1 MIEFFRYISNPVY
14 YGEKKNWG
22 IIKKKISYCIGLLLF
37 FIAMKAVLNLGVR
50 IFVSLPKNEA
60 AHSFFENHSFLYI
73 LLIGAFFVPILEEIA
88 FRGILI
94 FNRWIFIPII
104 VLSFYILNIIL
115 GIRNMNFNDMLFIR
129 ITIPV
134 GVGLVAFLVIQKYY
148 KNILNF
154 YEKNFKYIF
163 YLSAFSF
170 GLVHFLNYSLEG
182 KDLLF
187 IPLITLP
194 QMISGFFFGYIR
206 MNFGIIYSILTHSIN
221 NAIVLILS
229 LKLIT

>member
-22 IIKKKISYCIGLLLF
+22 IIKKISYCIGLLLF
-37 FIAMKAVLNLGVR
+37 FIAMKVVLNLGVR

-60 AHSFFENHSFLYI
+60 AHSFFENAPFLYI
-73 LLIGAFFVPILEEIA
+73 LLMGAFLIPIFEEIA

-104 VLSFYILNIIL
+104 VLSFFILNVIL

-134 GVGLVAFLVIQKYY
+134 GVGLVSILVIQKYY

-154 YEKNFKYIF
+154 FEKKFKYIF

-170 GLVHFLNYSLEG
+170 GLLHFQNYSLEG

-194 QMISGFFFGYIR
+194 QMISGFFLGYIR

-221 NAIVLILS
+221 NAIILILS

>member
-22 IIKKKISYCIGLLLF
+22 IIKNISYCIGLLLF
-37 FIAMKAVLNLGVR
+37 FIAMEAVLNLGVR
-50 IFVSLPKNEA
+50 IFVSLPKNGA

-73 LLIGAFFVPILEEIA
+73 LLIGAFLGPILEEIA

-104 VLSFYILNIIL
+104 VLSFFILNIIL

-134 GVGLVAFLVIQKYY
+134 GVGLVSILVIQKYY

-170 GLVHFLNYSLEG
+170 GLLHFQNYSLEG

-221 NAIVLILS
+221 NAIALILS